1 MNYDLKKVGQR
12 IRKERKGAGFKTQG
26 DFAKRMGYHEESRQT
41 IGNWENGKI
50 LPRLDDL
57 LKMCEIFNCE
67 LSYLLCE
74 YNCKTRENTD
84 IQAATGLSEEAI
96 NSLLNLAKDSGTD
109 EKLSVLSQILAHEK
123 LLDFLK
129 AIEAYLLIAN
139 VNLYRP
145 EITEQDE
152 LIADFFNCEPSSAR
166 YYLEMYAA
174 SVIQS
179 MIMKILK
186 DVKEV

>member
-67 LSYLLCE
+67 LGYLLCE

-84 IQAATGLSEEAI
+84 IQAVTGLSEEAI
-96 NSLLNLAKDSGTD
+96 SSLLNLAKNSGTD

-123 LLDFLK
+123 LSDFLK
-129 AIEAYLLIAN
+129 AIEAYSITVN
-139 VNLYRP
+139 ENLYRP
-145 EITEQDE
+145 VITEEDE
-152 LIADFFNCEPSSAR
+152 LVATFFNCEPSNAR
-166 YYLEMYAA
+166 YYLEAYSV

-179 MIMKILK
+179 MIMKIVQ
-186 DVKEV
+186 DVKGV